1 MSVTMHRSLLGSLL
15 LALCSVAAAAS
26 LRDGERLYNEGVL
39 PDNTEV
45 IASVMGGASLS
56 GQFAAC
62 VRCHRPSGYGSS
74 EGNLQIPAI
83 AGSVLFSPLEPR
95 RDRLFRQL
103 YQERQD
109 DLARMRAKIPQIR
122 QAYASAADLGLAVNH
137 GLDSEAEPLAASMP
151 RYSLSPDALQSLTLY
166 LQQLGASADP
176 GVDQNELHLA
186 TVLGPGVPPDKAK
199 AMLEVMEAF
208 VTLHNREIER
218 ELTHP
223 GFSPNYKV
231 LYAPSRRFWH
241 LHVWRLE
248 GTAEEWPQQLNTYYQ
263 QQPVFAMLGGQVE
276 GAWLPIDQ
284 FCESMKLPCLF
295 PLTQRPASSDGH
307 FTRYLST
314 GRSGEVEMAVRYL
327 AEAGVQELSIVRDNQ
342 ADSKQLADLFQA
354 LAPSTQLRLQTFDWA
369 AAFEPVLSSSNDRSD
384 GDSVCQL
391 SGVANRLSAENQALV
406 LLLSPAHA
414 RQALQCLEASRYAGT
429 LLLIGSQLA
438 DGRGHPVLNTA
449 RPVLVTWQTAVPGHE
464 PRRLYRLR
472 RWLQARRVADINH
485 EQLQLNTYLALDATR
500 HALTHLLDR
509 YSREYY
515 LETIEHEIENGL
527 NPGTFIRLSLGPEQR
542 YAAKGG
548 QVMQLQTDG
557 ALTAIGARS
566 DGLQGHRRE

>member
-1 MSVTMHRSLLGSLL
+1 MSVALLHRSLLATLL
-15 LALCSVAAAAS
+15 LALCSVAAAS
-26 LRDGERLYNEGVL
+26 SIRDGERLYNEGIL

-45 IASVMGGASLS
+45 IASVMGGASLK

-103 YQERQD
+103 YQERQGE
-109 DLARMRAKIPQIR
+109 LARMRAKIPQTR
-122 QAYASAADLGLAVNH
+122 QAYAGAVDLGLAVNH
-137 GLDSEAEPLAASMP
+137 GLDPEAQPLAASMP
-151 RYSLSPDALQSLTLY
+151 RYALSPDTLQSLTTY
-166 LQQLGASADP
+166 LRQLGGSADP
-176 GVDQNELHLA
+176 GVDEHELHLS
-186 TVLGPGVPPDKAK
+186 TVLGPGVPPDQAK
-199 AMLEVMEAF
+199 AMLDVMQTF
-208 VTLHNREIER
+208 VALHNRELQR

-231 LYAPSRRFWH
+231 LYAPSRRFWR

-248 GTAEEWPQQLNTYYQ
+248 GAAEQWPQQLTTYYQ
-263 QQPVFAMLGGQVE
+263 QQPVFAMLSGQVD
-276 GAWLPIDQ
+276 GSWSPIDQ
-284 FCESMKLPCLF
+284 FCESMKFPCLF
-295 PLTQRPASSDGH
+295 PLTQWPASSDGH

-314 GRSGEVEMAVRYL
+314 GQPGEVELAVRYL
-327 AEAGVQELSIVRDNQ
+327 ADAGVQEVSIVRDNQ
-342 ADSKQLADLFQA
+342 PDNKQLADLFEV
-354 LAPSTQLRLQTFDWA
+354 LAGSTQLRLQRLDWTI
-369 AAFEPVLSSSNDRSD
+369 EPESSSNVGKSD
-384 GDSVCQL
+384 DDSACQL
-391 SGVANRLSAENQALV
+391 SYIADRLPSQTQALV
-406 LLLSPAHA
+406 LLLSPAHS
-414 RQALQCLEASRYAGT
+414 RQALKCLEASGYSGS

-438 DGRGHPVLNTA
+438 DGRGHPMLTAA
-449 RPVLVTWQTAVPGHE
+449 RPVLITWQTAVPDHE

-472 RWLQARRVADINH
+472 RWLQARRIADTEH

-527 NPGTFIRLSLGPEQR
+527 NPGTFMRLSLGPEQR

-548 QVMQLQTDG
+548 QVMELQPNG
-557 ALTAIGARS
+557 ALSQPVR
-566 DGLQGHRRE
+566 

>member
-1 MSVTMHRSLLGSLL
+1 MSVLLVRRSLFASLI
-15 LALCSVAAAAS
+15 LALCTVAAASS
-26 LRDGERLYNEGVL
+26 LRDGERLYKEGIL

-45 IASVMGGASLS
+45 IASVMGGASLT

-103 YQERQD
+103 YQERQGE
-109 DLARMRAKIPQIR
+109 LARMRAKIPQTR
-122 QAYASAADLGLAVNH
+122 KAYAGAADLGLAVNH
-137 GLDSEAEPLAASMP
+137 GLDSENEPLAASMP
-151 RYSLSPDALQSLTLY
+151 RYSFSPDALQSLTLY
-166 LQQLGASADP
+166 LQQLGTSADP

-186 TVLGPGVPPDKAK
+186 TVLGPDVSPEKAK
-199 AMLEVMEAF
+199 AMLDVMEAF
-208 VTLHNREIER
+208 VTLHNRETER

-231 LYAPSRRFWH
+231 LYAPSRRYWR

-248 GTAEEWPQQLNTYYQ
+248 GSAEQWPQQLTNYYQ
-263 QQPVFAMLGGQVE
+263 QQPVFAMLGGQIE

-295 PLTQRPASSDGH
+295 PLTQWPASSDGH

-314 GRSGEVEMAVRYL
+314 GRSGEVDLAVRYL
-327 AEAGVQELSIVRDNQ
+327 ADAGVQKVSIVRDNQ
-342 ADSKQLADLFQA
+342 PDSKQLADLFQA
-354 LAPSTQLRLQTFDWA
+354 LAPSAQLRLQMLDWA
-369 AAFEPVLSSSNDRSD
+369 SEPGLSSNDGTSD
-384 GDSVCQL
+384 DDSACFP
-391 SGVANRLSAENQALV
+391 SGIADRLPVKMQALV
-406 LLLSPAHA
+406 LLLSPAHS
-414 RQALQCLEASRYAGT
+414 RQALQCLEANGYAGS

-438 DGRGHPVLNTA
+438 DGRGHPVLTTA
-449 RPVLVTWQTAVPGHE
+449 RPVLITWQTAVPGHE

-472 RWLQARRVADINH
+472 RWLQARRVADIKH

-527 NPGTFIRLSLGPEQR
+527 NPGTFMRLSLGPEQR
-542 YAAKGG
+542 YAARGG
-548 QVMQLQTDG
+548 QVMELQPAG
-557 ALTAIGARS
+557 ELTTPVR
-566 DGLQGHRRE
+566 